1 MYSAVHHEGRRLYE
15 LAREGVE
22 VERAPR
28 AVVVTVIEVQAV
40 GATSATL
47 RIVCGKGTY
56 VRVLAAE
63 LGSALGCG
71 GVVEGPARTPARPL
85 PRCAAAPGGRTRE
98 AAARAPLGAPRP
110 PRPGARPPPARP
122 P

>member
-71 GVVEGPARTPARPL
+71 GAVQRLVPTRVGPL
-85 PRCAAAPGGRTRE
+85 PPAHPLPVSEPQDAPATP
-98 AAARAPLGAPRP
+98 PLG
-110 PRPGARPPPARP
+110 RPPPP
-122 P
+122 DPGVGH